1 MIKIILL
8 LVISQVL
15 GLNSTIELKPVSEVS
30 KMFNST
36 IKLKPVSEVSKMEK
50 LKSVVEDLLYVVR
63 NSIHYDV
70 LKVSLRKFQQLDKE
84 RNSFFKSRPNKKL
97 TLDEMEIYFS
107 RLINIAF
114 KYSDII
120 HNSIISE
127 KDQLDY
133 EKIFI
138 DNKLI
143 KPLELLKFIE

>member
-15 GLNSTIELKPVSEVS
+15 GLNSTVDRY
-30 KMFNST
+30 NST
-36 IKLKPVSEVSKMEK
+36 IELKPVSEVSKMEK

-63 NSIHYDV
+63 NSIRYDV
-70 LKVSLRKFQQLDKE
+70 LKVSLRKFQQLDKD
-84 RNSFFKSRPNKKL
+84 RNSLFKSRPNKKL
-97 TLDEMEIYFS
+97 TLDEME

-133 EKIFI
+133 EKNFI

>member
-15 GLNSTIELKPVSEVS
+15 GLNSTVDKFNSTIELKPVSEV
-30 KMFNST
+30 T
-36 IKLKPVSEVSKMEK
+36 KMEK
-50 LKSVVEDLLYVVR
+50 LKSVVEELLYVFR
-63 NSIHYDV
+63 NSIRYDV
-70 LKVSLRKFQQLDKE
+70 IKTSLRKLQQLDKE

-133 EKIFI
+133 EKNFI

>member
-15 GLNSTIELKPVSEVS
+15 GLNSTVNR
-30 KMFNST
+30 FNST
-36 IKLKPVSEVSKMEK
+36 IELKPVSEVSKMEK

-97 TLDEMEIYFS
+97 TLDEMEIHFS

-114 KYSDII
+114 KYSDFI

-133 EKIFI
+133 EKNFI

>member
-15 GLNSTIELKPVSEVS
+15 GLNSTVDR
-30 KMFNST
+30 FNST
-36 IKLKPVSEVSKMEK
+36 IELKPVSEVSKMEK
-50 LKSVVEDLLYVVR
+50 LKSVVQDLLYVVR

-70 LKVSLRKFQQLDKE
+70 LKVSFRKFQQLDKE
-84 RNSFFKSRPNKKL
+84 RNSIFKSRPNKKL

-133 EKIFI
+133 EKNFI

>member
-15 GLNSTIELKPVSEVS
+15 GLNSTVDR
-30 KMFNST
+30 FNST
-36 IKLKPVSEVSKMEK
+36 FELKPVSEVSKMEK
-50 LKSVVEDLLYVVR
+50 LKSVVEELLCVVR
-63 NSIHYDV
+63 NSIRYDV
-70 LKVSLRKFQQLDKE
+70 IKTSLRKLQQLDKE
-84 RNSFFKSRPNKKL
+84 RNSFFKSRPNQKL
-97 TLDEMEIYFS
+97 TLNEME

-127 KDQLDY
+127 KDKLDY
-133 EKIFI
+133 EKTFI

-143 KPLELLKFIE
+143 KPLELLKFSE

>member
-133 EKIFI
+133 EKNFI

>member
-15 GLNSTIELKPVSEVS
+15 GLNSTVDR
-30 KMFNST
+30 FNST
-36 IKLKPVSEVSKMEK
+36 IELKPVSEVSKMEK

-133 EKIFI
+133 EKTFI

-143 KPLELLKFIE
+143 KPIELLKFIE

>member
-15 GLNSTIELKPVSEVS
+15 GLNSTVDK
-30 KMFNST
+30 FNST
-36 IKLKPVSEVSKMEK
+36 IELKPVSEVSKMEK

-63 NSIHYDV
+63 NSIRYDV
-70 LKVSLRKFQQLDKE
+70 LKVSLRKFQQLDKD
-84 RNSFFKSRPNKKL
+84 RNSLFKSRPNKKL

-133 EKIFI
+133 EKNFI

>member
-15 GLNSTIELKPVSEVS
+15 GLNSTVDR
-30 KMFNST
+30 FNST
-36 IKLKPVSEVSKMEK
+36 IELKPVSEVSKMEK

-97 TLDEMEIYFS
+97 TLDEMEIHFS

-114 KYSDII
+114 KYIDII

-133 EKIFI
+133 EKNFI

-143 KPLELLKFIE
+143 KPLELLKFIR

>member
-15 GLNSTIELKPVSEVS
+15 GLNSTVDKFNSTIELKPVSEV
-30 KMFNST
+30 N
-36 IKLKPVSEVSKMEK
+36 KMEK
-50 LKSVVEDLLYVVR
+50 LKSVVEDLFYVVR
-63 NSIHYDV
+63 NSIRYDV
-70 LKVSLRKFQQLDKE
+70 LKVSLRKFQQLDKD
-84 RNSFFKSRPNKKL
+84 RNSLFKSRPNKKL

-114 KYSDII
+114 KHSDII

-133 EKIFI
+133 EKNFI

>member
-1 MIKIILL
+1 M
-8 LVISQVL
+8 ISQVL

-30 KMFNST
+30 MMFNST

-133 EKIFI
+133 EKNFI

>member
-30 KMFNST
+30 MMFNST

-133 EKIFI
+133 EKTFI

>member
-15 GLNSTIELKPVSEVS
+15 GLNSTVDRFNSTIEVKPVSEVS
-30 KMFNST
+30 T
-36 IKLKPVSEVSKMEK
+36 MEK

-133 EKIFI
+133 EKNFI